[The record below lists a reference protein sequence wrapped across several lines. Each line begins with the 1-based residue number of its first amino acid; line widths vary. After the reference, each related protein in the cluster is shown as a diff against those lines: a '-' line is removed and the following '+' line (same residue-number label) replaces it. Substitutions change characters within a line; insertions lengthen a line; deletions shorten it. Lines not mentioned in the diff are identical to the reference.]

1 MSTVK
6 KGSGICDFHIFSPGE
21 NKEHI
26 SVSDLVKV
34 FEKIPGGYK
43 YLGAASTRYY
53 FPLKEGGELRF
64 FFIDDDVCEDA
75 VVGVS
80 ISIDYYDSGI
90 LPGVTGPAYPTG

>member
-53 FPLKEGGELRF
+53 FPLKEGGSCVFSLSTTSVRMQWWGYLF
-64 FFIDDDVCEDA
+64 
-75 VVGVS
+75 
-80 ISIDYYDSGI
+80 
-90 LPGVTGPAYPTG
+90 P